1 MSVSC
6 RRDCTEAAE
15 FRRETLRVEAEVREW
30 MARDTRAASSVL
42 ACQDSGRLLAGMDVQ
57 ARSLLDEEV
66 KRTREQNALMKSS
79 ITGAKLQI
87 REAQEKMMKV
97 DAFAHMKE
105 LEEKVR
111 NGRRQLELRR
121 NGIVGGGVVGSSRVL
136 LREDK
141 VNWELFKK
149 LVVCT
154 AKAWKDRELTSKA
167 LVQVRRW
174 SALAHACDEL
184 NRGVERMSQEQ
195 VACGEEVVRGAR
207 LESCA
212 HLEKEETAFKEVR
225 GAESGERRDVMVRRD
240 YMKRGRELA
249 GQAGDGCS
257 QGGGSTSDFFTSPA
271 SPPDY
276 VPPTPR

>member
-1 MSVSC
+1 M
-6 RRDCTEAAE
+6 
-15 FRRETLRVEAEVREW
+15 VEAKVREW
-30 MARDTRAASSVL
+30 MGRDARAASSVL
-42 ACQDSGRLLAGMDVQ
+42 ASQDSGRLLAGMDVQ

-154 AKAWKDRELTSKA
+154 AKAWKDREVTSKA

-184 NRGVERMSQEQ
+184 NRGVERISQEHA
-195 VACGEEVVRGAR
+195 ACGEEVVRRAR
-207 LESCA
+207 LESCVR
-212 HLEKEETAFKEVR
+212 LEKEETAFKEVR